1 MYFSVRK
8 NESNDT
14 NVFSRNFEIRLSS
27 IPFYFVR
34 MRNLVIVSLYIRYM
48 FNTKIYIIK
57 IYFITW
63 YFMYYS
69 IFEKRNLII

>member
-57 IYFITW
+57 IYFVTW
-63 YFMYYS
+63 YLVYYS
-69 IFEKRNLII
+69 IFEKRNSII

>member
-27 IPFYFVR
+27 ISFYFVR

-69 IFEKRNLII
+69 IFEKSYLII

>member
-27 IPFYFVR
+27 ISFYFVR

-57 IYFITW
+57 IYFVTW
-63 YFMYYS
+63 YLVYYS
-69 IFEKRNLII
+69 IFEKRNSII

>member
-27 IPFYFVR
+27 ISFYFVR

-69 IFEKRNLII
+69 IFEKRNSII

>member
-57 IYFITW
+57 IYFVSHS
-63 YFMYYS
+63 YYS
-69 IFEKRNLII
+69 IFEKKNPTI